1 MTNNK
6 SKSVKLILSALFA
19 ALTCIFTMLPIGIPS
34 LTQGYI
40 HFGDCFVLLAGWYLG
55 PVYGALAAGIG
66 SMLTDILGGY
76 LIYAP
81 ATLIIKMAVAF
92 VAATFLKIA
101 QKNGGITFIL
111 RLIGGMLA
119 EMLMA
124 LGYFAYSAT
133 VMGYGWAGSAVEI
146 PNNLVQ
152 GGVGVVAAI
161 ILAQIIDST
170 GVLKK
175 INRG

>member
-1 MTNNK
+1 MKKPNII
-6 SKSVKLILSALFA
+6 KLIMSALFA

-40 HFGDCFVLLAGWYLG
+40 HFGDCFVLLSGWYLG
-55 PVYGALAAGIG
+55 PYGVLAAGIG

-81 ATLIIKMAVAF
+81 ATLIIKMLVALI
-92 VAATFLKIA
+92 ATSVLKIS
-101 QKNGGITFIL
+101 QKDGGIKFAL
-111 RLIGGMLA
+111 RLLGGIVA
-119 EMLMA
+119 EVFMA
-124 LGYFAYSAT
+124 IGYFIYSAT

-170 GVLKK
+170 HVLKK
-175 INRG
+175 LK

>member
-1 MTNNK
+1 MKKKLNI
-6 SKSVKLILSALFA
+6 VKLIMAALFA
-19 ALTCIFTMLPIGIPS
+19 ALTCVFTMLPIGIPS

-40 HFGDCFVLLAGWYLG
+40 HFGDCFVLLSGWYLG
-55 PVYGALAAGIG
+55 PYGVLAAGIG
-66 SMLTDILGGY
+66 SALTDILGGY

-92 VAATFLKIA
+92 IATLFLKIPS
-101 QKNGGITFIL
+101 KNKGTTFAL
-111 RLIGGMLA
+111 RLLGGVVA
-119 EMLMA
+119 EVFMA
-124 LGYFAYSAT
+124 IGYFIYSAT

-161 ILAQIIDST
+161 VIAQIIDST

-175 INRG
+175 LK

>member
-1 MTNNK
+1 MKKPNII
-6 SKSVKLILSALFA
+6 KLIMSALFA

-40 HFGDCFVLLAGWYLG
+40 HFGDCFVLLSGWYLG
-55 PVYGALAAGIG
+55 PYGVLAAGIG

-81 ATLIIKMAVAF
+81 ATLIIKMI
-92 VAATFLKIA
+92 VAAIAALFLKIP
-101 QKNGGITFIL
+101 QKNKGIIFALRLSGGIV
-111 RLIGGMLA
+111 A
-119 EMLMA
+119 EIFMV
-124 LGYFAYSAT
+124 LGYYLYSAT
-133 VMGYGWAGSAVEI
+133 VMGYGFIGSAAEI

-161 ILAQIIDST
+161 ILAQIIDGT
-170 GVLKK
+170 RVLKK
-175 INRG
+175 LK

>member
-1 MTNNK
+1 MKKTK
-6 SKSVKLILSALFA
+6 IVKLIMAALFA

-34 LTQGYI
+34 LTEGYI
-40 HFGDCFVLLAGWYLG
+40 HFGDCFVLLSGWYLG
-55 PVYGALAAGIG
+55 FYGVLAAGIG

-81 ATLIIKMAVAF
+81 ATLIIKMLVALVAF
-92 VAATFLKIA
+92 LFLKISNQNKTVNFA
-101 QKNGGITFIL
+101 LRLSGGIV
-111 RLIGGMLA
+111 A
-119 EMLMA
+119 ELLMA
-124 LGYFAYSAT
+124 FGYYLYSAT
-133 VMGYGWAGSAVEI
+133 VMGYGFIASAAEI

-152 GGVGVVAAI
+152 GGVGVTAAI

-175 INRG
+175 IK

>member
-1 MTNNK
+1 MKKPNI
-6 SKSVKLILSALFA
+6 VKLIMSALFA

-40 HFGDCFVLLAGWYLG
+40 HFGDCFVLLSGWYLG
-55 PVYGALAAGIG
+55 PYGVLAAGIG

-81 ATLIIKMAVAF
+81 ATLIIKMV
-92 VAATFLKIA
+92 VAAIAALFLRIS
-101 QKNGGITFIL
+101 QKSKGITFAL
-111 RLIGGMLA
+111 RLSGGIVA
-119 EMLMA
+119 EIFMA
-124 LGYFAYSAT
+124 LGYYIYSAT
-133 VMGYGWAGSAVEI
+133 VMGYGFIGSAAEI

-152 GGVGVVAAI
+152 GGVGVVCAV
-161 ILAQIIDST
+161 ILAQIIDGT

-175 INRG
+175 IK

>member
-1 MTNNK
+1 MKKPNII
-6 SKSVKLILSALFA
+6 KLIMSALFA

-40 HFGDCFVLLAGWYLG
+40 HFGDCFVLLSGWYLG
-55 PVYGALAAGIG
+55 PYGVLAAGIG

-81 ATLIIKMAVAF
+81 ATLIIKMVVALI
-92 VAATFLKIA
+92 ATSVLKIS
-101 QKNGGITFIL
+101 QKNKGIIFALRLSGGIV
-111 RLIGGMLA
+111 A
-119 EMLMA
+119 EVFMA
-124 LGYFAYSAT
+124 LGYYLYSAT
-133 VMGYGWAGSAVEI
+133 VMSYGFIGSAAEI

-161 ILAQIIDST
+161 ILAQIIDGT
-170 GVLKK
+170 RVLKK
-175 INRG
+175 LK

>member
-1 MTNNK
+1 MKKPNII
-6 SKSVKLILSALFA
+6 KLIMSALFA

-40 HFGDCFVLLAGWYLG
+40 HFGDCFVLLSGWYLG
-55 PVYGALAAGIG
+55 PYGVLAAGIG

-81 ATLIIKMAVAF
+81 ATLIIKMIVALI
-92 VAATFLKIA
+92 ATSVLKIS
-101 QKNGGITFIL
+101 QKDGGIKFAL
-111 RLIGGMLA
+111 RLLGGIVA
-119 EMLMA
+119 EVFMA
-124 LGYFAYSAT
+124 IGYFIYSAT

-152 GGVGVVAAI
+152 GGVGIVAAI

-170 GVLKK
+170 HVLKK
-175 INRG
+175 LK

>member
-1 MTNNK
+1 MNKKTNIA
-6 SKSVKLILSALFA
+6 KLIMAGLFA

-40 HFGDCFVLLAGWYLG
+40 HFGDCFVLLSGWCLG
-55 PVYGALAAGIG
+55 PIYGAFAAGIG
-66 SMLTDILGGY
+66 SALTDILGGY

-81 ATLIIKMAVAF
+81 ATLIIKALVALIAAVF
-92 VAATFLKIA
+92 VRISCKGGAKFALRIS
-101 QKNGGITFIL
+101 GGIV
-111 RLIGGMLA
+111 A
-119 EMLMA
+119 EFVMA
-124 LGYFAYSAT
+124 MGYFIYSAT

-152 GGVGVVAAI
+152 GVVGIIAAI

-170 GVLKK
+170 GVLKNLK
-175 INRG
+175 